1 MGLANLSRSLTRRTE
16 VFYDLP
22 MTNAHGIIRADAIP
36 ATGLSEIVRIVA
48 AANGWTL
55 GKLAKEAGVD
65 PADLSRLDTDADR
78 AMPRRLIARAL
89 GVEDTHG
96 DRP

>member
-1 MGLANLSRSLTRRTE
+1 
-16 VFYDLP
+16 
-22 MTNAHGIIRADAIP
+22 MTNAQDIIRPEKLP
-36 ATGLSEIVRIVA
+36 ALDLSEVVRIVA
-48 AANGWTL
+48 AVNSWTL
-55 GKLAKEAGVD
+55 GELAVKLDVQ

-78 AMPRRLIARAL
+78 PMPRRLIARAL